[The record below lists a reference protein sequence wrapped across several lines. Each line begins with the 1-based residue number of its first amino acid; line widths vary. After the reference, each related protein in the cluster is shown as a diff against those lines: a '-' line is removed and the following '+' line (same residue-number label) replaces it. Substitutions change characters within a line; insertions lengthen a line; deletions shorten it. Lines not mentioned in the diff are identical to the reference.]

1 QRNNPPAR
9 TGQPWVARTGVA
21 RKAREA
27 KTVAL
32 AWRAE
37 AKSNGVRNRSASS
50 ARWSNNVGWSSDA
63 PPSKNEAAQSV
74 APSNVVISNVNVMP
88 SASEQTNAGRL
99 SRVGSAPSNRASNSK
114 RPSASASNSSNAAP
128 SNSALSANAP
138 SASESKRPSV
148 SASNSSNAA
157 PSNSA
162 LSAN

>member
-63 PPSKNEAAQSV
+63 PPSKNEAAQNV

-128 SNSALSANAP
+128 NNSALSANAP
-138 SASESKRPSV
+138 SATEPTNATGRPASV
-148 SASNSSNAA
+148 SSTAHGNGAKRA
-157 PSNSA
+157 
-162 LSAN
+162 